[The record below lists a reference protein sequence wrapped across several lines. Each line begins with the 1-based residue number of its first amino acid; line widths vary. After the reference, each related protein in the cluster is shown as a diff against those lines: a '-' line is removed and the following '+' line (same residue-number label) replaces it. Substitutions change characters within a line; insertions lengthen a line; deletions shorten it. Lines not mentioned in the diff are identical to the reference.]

1 MRRRLKIKTFSQQ
14 DKEYPTNLKYIYNP
28 PGTLYVQGDI
38 IPEDNIAIA
47 IVGSRRATYYGLK
60 NAQAL
65 SFALA
70 AKGITIISGL
80 ARGVDSA
87 AHRGALQAQ
96 GRTIAVLGSG
106 LNRIYPR
113 ENKRLAEKISQNG
126 AVISEFP
133 QDTSPHRQNFP
144 RRNRII
150 SGLSLGVVVVE
161 AAEKSGA
168 LITAN
173 CALEQGREVFALP
186 GKVDSFTSC
195 GTHSLIKQGAKLV
208 ESVED
213 IIEELEPLK
222 FCRPVPFRVAAQTKS
237 EGKTMLEP
245 NLPQEE
251 KQVYSCLSSEPVHL
265 DELVQKVG
273 IPYGKLLT
281 SLLKLE
287 HRKLAKELP
296 GKVFARNG

>member
-1 MRRRLKIKTFSQQ
+1 MKILDREDKVEVFSLT
-14 DKEYPTNLKYIYNP
+14 DKDYPTNLRYIYDP
-28 PGTLYVQGDI
+28 PSTFYVKGKI
-38 IPEDNIAIA
+38 LPEDNVAIA

-60 NAQAL
+60 NAQSL
-65 SFALA
+65 SFELA

-80 ARGVDSA
+80 ARGIDSA
-87 AHRGALQAQ
+87 AHRGALEAK

-106 LNRIYPR
+106 LNIIYPR
-113 ENKRLAEKISQNG
+113 ENKKLAEKISQNG
-126 AVISEFP
+126 AVVSEFP
-133 QDTSPHRQNFP
+133 LDTAPHPHNFP

-150 SGLSLGVVVVE
+150 SGLSLGVVVIE
-161 AAEKSGA
+161 AAKKSGA

-195 GTHSLIKQGAKLV
+195 GTHSLIKEGAKLV
-208 ESVED
+208 GSVED

-222 FCRPVPFRVAAQTKS
+222 FCRAAQTKS
-237 EGKTMLEP
+237 EGKAGIEP

-251 KQVYSCLSSEPVHL
+251 RQVYSCLSSEPVHL
-265 DELVQKVG
+265 DELVQKVD
-273 IPYGKLLT
+273 ISYGKLLT

-287 HRKLAKELP
+287 YKKLIKELP
-296 GKVFARNG
+296 GKIFVKS